1 MGRSFGYDGRPLP
14 SPRRSTINLRMST
27 ANELPAA
34 PKSVEL
40 EQRLGRLEICCSQ
53 MTALLEV
60 LMKRTTALQAE
71 LDFLNAK
78 MRR

>member
-1 MGRSFGYDGRPLP
+1 LSSR
-14 SPRRSTINLRMST
+14 RRSTIPLRTST
-27 ANELPAA
+27 ANELPGA

-40 EQRLGRLEICCSQ
+40 EQRLGRLEICCKEMS
-53 MTALLEV
+53 ALLEV
-60 LMKRTTALQAE
+60 VMKRTIALQAE

>member
-1 MGRSFGYDGRPLP
+1 LSSRRRATIPL
-14 SPRRSTINLRMST
+14 RAGI

-40 EQRLGRLEICCSQ
+40 EQRLGRLEICCKEMS
-53 MTALLEV
+53 TLLEV
-60 LMKRTTALQAE
+60 VMKRTVALQAE
-71 LDFLNAK
+71 LDFLSAK